1 MSRAMRAAAMLVAAA
16 GLTVALSSSAT
27 AVPGG
32 RLGLRYRCQ
41 LEATKLADD
50 ITVTVRVRTDRSGDE
65 WRIRLLHEGDPVYR
79 TVRRTNDEGNLTVV
93 RLVPNLPG
101 RDDLET
107 RARHLETGELCR
119 VVALV

>member
-1 MSRAMRAAAMLVAAA
+1 MTRAMRAATILAVAA

-41 LEATKLADD
+41 LEATKLADE
-50 ITVTVRVRTDRSGDE
+50 ITVTIRVRTNRSGDE
-65 WRIRLLHEGDPVYR
+65 WRIRLLHEGNPVFR
-79 TVRRTNDEGNLTVV
+79 TVRRTNDEGDLKVIRV
-93 RLVPNLPG
+93 VPNLPG
-101 RDDLET
+101 RDDLEA

>member
-1 MSRAMRAAAMLVAAA
+1 MLAVVA
-16 GLTVALSSSAT
+16 GLSVALSSGAA

-41 LEATKLADD
+41 LEATKLADE
-50 ITVTVRVRTDRSGDE
+50 ITVTIRLRTDRSGDE
-65 WRIRLLHEGDPVYR
+65 WRIRLLHEGSPIFR
-79 TVRRTNDEGNLTVV
+79 TVRRTNDEGDLKVV
-93 RLVPNLPG
+93 RVVPNMPG